1 MYTHS
6 GRETVCAACVM
17 TWMHERTRLL
27 QPEGDTPEGGVSPQ
41 GRALSVCAAL
51 PRQEALEGGGTR
63 RGFSWVP
70 SPSVAPASA
79 KPQGAKLFPFVCGRQ
94 GGDAQGR
101 GREVVSPRP
110 LTGPRPVPKAGHNP
124 DAARDSR
131 RAAPSGGATSFD
143 AEPRRVAGKASFLQ
157 QPQECLTF
165 SLEEMWLDAHRAWT
179 QAPTLSPE
187 RPQT

>member
-1 MYTHS
+1 MRHDMD
-6 GRETVCAACVM
+6 A
-17 TWMHERTRLL
+17 RTRLL

-41 GRALSVCAAL
+41 GQALSVFAAL
-51 PRQEALEGGGTR
+51 PRQAALEDSGTR

-79 KPQGAKLFPFVCGRQ
+79 KPQGAKLFPFVCRRQ
-94 GGDAQGR
+94 GGGAQGR

-110 LTGPRPVPKAGHNP
+110 LTGLRPVPKAGHTP

-131 RAAPSGGATSFD
+131 RSAPTGGVTSFD
-143 AEPRRVAGKASFLQ
+143 AEPRRVPGKASFLQ